1 MARAVLADN
10 HWKTSMLATQQS
22 QLFLPRR
29 QAEPPGDH
37 IGLGHLLAAAVVN
50 RQFREM
56 LLEDPET
63 ALQRGYLGQR
73 FNLSREERERLT
85 SIRAQ
90 SLADLAKTITTS

>member
-1 MARAVLADN
+1 
-10 HWKTSMLATQQS
+10 MLATQQS
-22 QLFLPRR
+22 QLFLPRS
-29 QAEPPGDH
+29 QTEPPGDH
-37 IGLGHLLAAAVVN
+37 IGLGYLFAAAVVN

-56 LLEDPET
+56 LLDDPEA